1 MGSLHPCSVLWPGS
15 VMLCKLS
22 TKTILGRHA
31 RIEAYMFT
39 MPQNTIA
46 YLHKEP
52 IDMRYGMFRLQGV
65 IARQRCEPMPRGAF
79 YFFINKGHSLLKA
92 VWFDGTG
99 LCLFSKRLEKGTF
112 TWPQPATYSE
122 EKWMQITPS
131 ALSLLL
137 DGIELKQ
144 CMKKAWYEA

>member
-1 MGSLHPCSVLWPGS
+1 
-15 VMLCKLS
+15 
-22 TKTILGRHA
+22 
-31 RIEAYMFT
+31 

-46 YLHKEP
+46 YLLKEP
-52 IDMRYGMFRLQGV
+52 IDMRFGMFRRQGV
-65 IARQRCEPMPRGAF
+65 IAQLMPRGAF

-99 LCLFSKRLEKGTF
+99 LCLFCKRLEKGTF
-112 TWPQPATYSE
+112 TWPQPASISE

>member
-1 MGSLHPCSVLWPGS
+1 MKNIATVKKSTYFDSVTLMGV
-15 VMLCKLS
+15 
-22 TKTILGRHA
+22 
-31 RIEAYMFT
+31 
-39 MPQNTIA
+39 
-46 YLHKEP
+46 
-52 IDMRYGMFRLQGV
+52 
-65 IARQRCEPMPRGAF
+65 
-79 YFFINKGHSLLKA
+79 
-92 VWFDGTG
+92 
-99 LCLFSKRLEKGTF
+99 SKRLEKGTF

>member
-1 MGSLHPCSVLWPGS
+1 
-15 VMLCKLS
+15 
-22 TKTILGRHA
+22 
-31 RIEAYMFT
+31 MFT

-112 TWPQPATYSE
+112 TWPQPA
-122 EKWMQITPS
+122 KAPS
-131 ALSLLL
+131 RGLSPRLTARRNGCKLPP
-137 DGIELKQ
+137 Q
-144 CMKKAWYEA
+144 P

>member
-1 MGSLHPCSVLWPGS
+1 
-15 VMLCKLS
+15 
-22 TKTILGRHA
+22 
-31 RIEAYMFT
+31 

-65 IARQRCEPMPRGAF
+65 IARQLREPMPRGAF
-79 YFFINKGHSLLKA
+79 YFFINKGLSLLKA

-144 CMKKAWYEA
+144 CMKKARYEA

>member
-1 MGSLHPCSVLWPGS
+1 
-15 VMLCKLS
+15 MLTLAHS
-22 TKTILGRHA
+22 
-31 RIEAYMFT
+31 
-39 MPQNTIA
+39 TIA
-46 YLHKEP
+46 YLLKEP

-65 IARQRCEPMPRGAF
+65 IAQLMQQPMPRGAF

-99 LCLFSKRLEKGTF
+99 LCLFCKRLEKGTF
-112 TWPQPATYSE
+112 TWPQPASISE

>member
-1 MGSLHPCSVLWPGS
+1 
-15 VMLCKLS
+15 
-22 TKTILGRHA
+22 
-31 RIEAYMFT
+31 MFT

-65 IARQRCEPMPRGAF
+65 IARQLREPMPRGAF

-99 LCLFSKRLEKGTF
+99 LCLCSANDSKKAPSRGLSPRLTARRNGCKLP
-112 TWPQPATYSE
+112 PQP
-122 EKWMQITPS
+122 
-131 ALSLLL
+131 
-137 DGIELKQ
+137 
-144 CMKKAWYEA
+144 